1 MVMVEWSD
9 IPLLKTLMSI
19 GFMPK
24 YSNTAIPCM
33 GLQDL
38 HLEKGR
44 LRRYLDRVDTK
55 WLRRVTYIST

>member
-1 MVMVEWSD
+1 
-9 IPLLKTLMSI
+9 
-19 GFMPK
+19 
-24 YSNTAIPCM
+24 M